1 MIQPGSQLTIADNSG
16 ARRIECITVLGGAAR
31 DGAIIGDIISA
42 SVKLAAP
49 HGNIKK
55 KAVIKAVVVRQRQTL
70 QRKDGSAIRFDEN
83 AAVIVGKDN
92 EPVGTRI
99 FGPIPRELRDI
110 GFKKIISLAEEVL

>member
-1 MIQPGSQLTIADNSG
+1 MIQPGSQLSIADNSG

-99 FGPIPRELRDI
+99 FGPIPRELRDL
-110 GFKKIISLAEEVL
+110 GFRKIISLAEEVL